1 MILKFT
7 FHIWFITDLVKS
19 SLKPCYVFYIFLWM
33 VATIAPKEK
42 FLEKTML
49 GTCFFQKNL
58 GHDQS
63 NYHFFFSTSN
73 DCKKKNYD

>member
-1 MILKFT
+1 
-7 FHIWFITDLVKS
+7 
-19 SLKPCYVFYIFLWM
+19 M